1 MQKAKLVQLVHI
13 GKSQLQ
19 MSEESYRLLLQ
30 QFGKQSSKEMTE
42 AELRQLVVILQQKGA
57 TIRLPFGHS
66 RELSAIGKKLWA
78 TWKAMAKAGVVAD
91 GSSRGLNAY
100 VQRILPNKA
109 WHKLSTQETVQ
120 VLESLKQWQKRLG
133 GKNG

>member
-42 AELRQLVVILQQKGA
+42 AELRQLVVILQQKGQ
-57 TIRLPFGHS
+57 PFGCP
-66 RELSAIGKKLWA
+66 LG
-78 TWKAMAKAGVVAD
+78 
-91 GSSRGLNAY
+91 
-100 VQRILPNKA
+100 ILGN
-109 WHKLSTQETVQ
+109 
-120 VLESLKQWQKRLG
+120 
-133 GKNG
+133 

>member
-42 AELRQLVVILQQKGA
+42 EELRQLVAILQQKGA
-57 TIRLPFGHS
+57 TIQLSARQVQA
-66 RELSAIGKKLWA
+66 LSAISKKLWA
-78 TWKAMAKAGVVAD
+78 TWKTMAKSGLIED
-91 GSSRGLNAY
+91 GSSNGLDAY
-100 VQRILPNKA
+100 VQRTFPNKA
-109 WHKLSTQETVQ
+109 WHQLSTQETVQ

-133 GKNG
+133 GKNE

>member
-42 AELRQLVVILQQKGA
+42 EELRQLVVILQQKGA
-57 TIRLPFGHS
+57 DIRLPFGHS
-66 RELSAIGKKLWA
+66 RELSAIDKKLWA
-78 TWKAMAKAGVVAD
+78 TWKTMAKAGVIAD
-91 GSSRGLNAY
+91 RSSSGLNAY
-100 VQRILPNKA
+100 VQRTFPNKA
-109 WHKLSTQETVQ
+109 WHQLSTPETVQ

-133 GKNG
+133 GKNE